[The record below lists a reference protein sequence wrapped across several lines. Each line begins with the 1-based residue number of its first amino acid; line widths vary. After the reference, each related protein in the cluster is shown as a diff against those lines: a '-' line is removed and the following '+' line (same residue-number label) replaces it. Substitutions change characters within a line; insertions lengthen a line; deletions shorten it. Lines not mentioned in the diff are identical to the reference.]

1 LKSFLYLVSQAVL
14 RYGYKICEIVISS
27 GALHVLI
34 RLLFHFDIRLY
45 SIFFCK
51 FHTFITYFTTHAS
64 SFILMTVSVD
74 RAIKIKNLKEVSK
87 KKINSLPQLQ
97 TENRI
102 TIDLNKLENTD
113 GQILDVRFNGIESS
127 KNVSIKVKF
136 RKTKTDS
143 IRTIRHSEKNIISS
157 IHIKQKPGKKRT
169 RYNFLSLFTVNSI
182 VFLIFL
188 VLAISNFHFILFLKL
203 FLQKVEIGKIFNTM
217 DENTV
222 SGAFKFLNP
231 IQKDVVEYFRCAAH
245 PGSNYEFFMKTVW
258 YWTDLMSF
266 SLVPFFVMCI
276 CSLIIAVEFKNLNDN
291 YLKLIAQELQF
302 LNKNN
307 YLRKIR
313 KNRQICLMLF
323 NSNFLFFFVNSQYW
337 ICFFMFRFIN
347 GNHELFDQLQS
358 FSNILLYTNNV
369 FNFLIFG
376 FTSSKYRHEL
386 ISLFIL
392 QKK

>member
-1 LKSFLYLVSQAVL
+1 
-14 RYGYKICEIVISS
+14 
-27 GALHVLI
+27 
-34 RLLFHFDIRLY
+34 
-45 SIFFCK
+45 
-51 FHTFITYFTTHAS
+51 
-64 SFILMTVSVD
+64 MTVSVD
-74 RAIKIKNLKEVSK
+74 RAIQIKNLKEVSK
-87 KKINSLPQLQ
+87 KKIHSLSHHQ

-102 TIDLNKLENTD
+102 TIDLNKLERAD

-127 KNVSIKVKF
+127 KKVSIKVKF
-136 RKTKTDS
+136 HQNQTDS
-143 IRTIRHSEKNIISS
+143 NRATSHSENKIISS
-157 IHIKQKPGKKRT
+157 IHIKQEPGTRRT
-169 RYNFLSLFTVNSI
+169 SHNFLSLFTVNSI
-182 VFLIFL
+182 VFFIFL

-222 SGAFKFLNP
+222 SPIALSYGEAFKFFNP

-258 YWTDLMSF
+258 YWSDLLSF

-276 CSLIIAVEFKNLNDN
+276 CSLIIAVEFRNLNEN
-291 YLKLIAQELQF
+291 YLKLIAQQSQL

-323 NSNFLFFFVNSQYW
+323 NSNFLFFFLSSQYW

-386 ISLFIL
+386 YSLFIF
-392 QKK
+392 KNK